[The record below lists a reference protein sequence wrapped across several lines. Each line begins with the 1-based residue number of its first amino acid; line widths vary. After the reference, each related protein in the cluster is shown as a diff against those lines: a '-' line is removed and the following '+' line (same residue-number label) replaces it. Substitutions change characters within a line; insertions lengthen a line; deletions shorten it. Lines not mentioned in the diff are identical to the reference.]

1 MAENDFMAAMQQ
13 GEKSSNLNAPVLEE
27 SKFLIAE
34 RVVNAIAMVYLIFGI
49 LVLILSI
56 ILAIEAE
63 NEFFQ
68 NIGLAIGIVI
78 FFGNLVTWSLIRI
91 LVNVSYRLTSIDQ
104 KLKQ

>member
-13 GEKSSNLNAPVLEE
+13 GKKSPDLKAPIMEG

-56 ILAIEAE
+56 IIAIEAD
-63 NEFFQ
+63 NEFAQ
-68 NIGLAIGIVI
+68 NISLAIGIVL
-78 FFGNLVTWSLIRI
+78 FFSNLITWSLIRI

-104 KLKQ
+104 KLK